1 MARAEPV
8 SCAVGHL
15 PAAIT
20 GEVPCGMTGAWRRLL
35 AASGLTAVALL
46 AVACTDASSQ
56 DRQALTAKQQ
66 AYLDDLENRNVDLD
80 QGKALTFL
88 DWYCD
93 NLTAD
98 IADIYKRTMAAG
110 VEGESPTNEMLN
122 AANTACVSRP
132 GG

>member
-1 MARAEPV
+1 
-8 SCAVGHL
+8 
-15 PAAIT
+15 
-20 GEVPCGMTGAWRRLL
+20 MTGARRRLL
-35 AASGLTAVALL
+35 TASGLTAVALL
-46 AVACTDASSQ
+46 AAACTDASSQ
-56 DRQALTAKQQ
+56 DRQALTAKQR

-80 QGKALTFL
+80 QEKALTFL

-132 GG
+132 VG